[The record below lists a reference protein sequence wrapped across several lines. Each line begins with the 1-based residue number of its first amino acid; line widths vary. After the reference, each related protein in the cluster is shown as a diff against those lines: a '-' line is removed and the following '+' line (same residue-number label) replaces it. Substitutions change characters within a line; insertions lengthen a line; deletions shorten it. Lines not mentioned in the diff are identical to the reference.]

1 MISGVP
7 GSISSHPSADCRMPY
22 DRSRQCG
29 PAKAISVTLGGMS
42 SHAER
47 HLASG
52 RYASMS
58 EVMRAGLRALDR
70 EEAVLEELVR
80 VRVAEALADP
90 RPPMPLDK
98 AFAQV
103 RASIAKR

>member
-1 MISGVP
+1 M
-7 GSISSHPSADCRMPY
+7 A
-22 DRSRQCG
+22 
-29 PAKAISVTLGGMS
+29 AKAITVTLGEMT

-70 EEAVLEELVR
+70 EEAVLDELIR

-90 RPPMPLDK
+90 RPAVALDT

-103 RASIAKR
+103 RAFVVKA